1 MGYPDV
7 GAGMFARAL
16 PYKDWYQFNIYQRIH
31 GNSLEHLS
39 WFLPLLFV
47 QGIWMPR
54 FATGMAGVMLIGRE
68 LYRFGYLDKD
78 GPSSKV
84 REAGAIPLNAAG
96 VFLIGSMAFF
106 VLKR

>member
-1 MGYPDV
+1 
-7 GAGMFARAL
+7 
-16 PYKDWYQFNIYQRIH
+16 
-31 GNSLEHLS
+31 
-39 WFLPLLFV
+39 
-47 QGIWMPR
+47 MPR